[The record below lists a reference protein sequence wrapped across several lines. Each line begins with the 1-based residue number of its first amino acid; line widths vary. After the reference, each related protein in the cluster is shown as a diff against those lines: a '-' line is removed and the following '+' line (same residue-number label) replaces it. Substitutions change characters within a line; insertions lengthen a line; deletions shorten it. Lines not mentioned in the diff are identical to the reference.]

1 MKRMISLTVIGSVVV
16 LVGCST
22 IVSEEPGTDELT
34 EEKESTQSV
43 PAQDDAEIETPEIP
57 ADLTREGEECL
68 NWAPPVIGADNSEE
82 YTYLKCSGGFWV
94 AAEHLLELTN
104 SGAPKTNHP
113 QLSDLTQDFKEERQV
128 WLPVLELIDRNS
140 PPEQD
145 NSDSFEFIYSS
156 TIDQSSSRI
165 QDFQSRLAKYI
176 NYWSPQLNEG
186 DQIKWVLM
194 EETDYAFYSRTV
206 REIESPPGN
215 TYYWDSGR
223 CGGGITSE
231 NICAYGGPVDSDG
244 NAVMYAIIGSE
255 ADLETRLAPVFYAH
269 EGVHA
274 FQTTKYGYGQ
284 FWPCWVGE
292 GQATLFQNG
301 IAIDEISVE
310 QDRNWIFTDTLGKAS
325 DLDAISS
332 EEDALSFI
340 QKREPNDE
348 YCSKSGI
355 GYAAGMLF
363 NEKVIFDFGFDSYFN
378 WLDRIVESRDWKIS
392 FNDEFGV
399 DVDTWYEVSFAPYL
413 SMMVSSYK

>member
-1 MKRMISLTVIGSVVV
+1 MKRLISIGLVGSV
-16 LVGCST
+16 LFISGCST
-22 IVSEEPGTDELT
+22 DISNETVSDELI
-34 EEKESTQSV
+34 EEREDSQSESV
-43 PAQDDAEIETPEIP
+43 QDDTETEALEIP
-57 ADLTREGEECL
+57 FDLTREGDECL
-68 NWAPPVIGADNSEE
+68 DWAPPVMGADNSEN
-82 YTYLKCSGGFWV
+82 YTYLECISGSWV
-94 AAEHLLELTN
+94 SADHLPGLTN
-104 SGAPKTNHP
+104 RGVLETDHP
-113 QLSDLTQDFKEERQV
+113 QLSLLAEEFTEEMQV
-128 WLPVLELIDRNS
+128 WLTVLELIYQNA
-140 PPEQD
+140 PPQQD

-165 QDFQSRLAKYI
+165 EDFQSRLAKYI

-194 EETDYAFYSRTV
+194 EETDYDFYSTIV
-206 REIESPPGN
+206 KTIESPPGN

-223 CGGGITSE
+223 CGGGITAQ
-231 NICAYGGPVDSDG
+231 NICAYGGPVDADG

-255 ADLETRLAPVFYAH
+255 ADLESRLSPVFYAH

-310 QDRNWIFTDTLGKAS
+310 QDRNWIFTDTLSRAS
-325 DLDAISS
+325 DLRSISS
-332 EEDALSFI
+332 EEGAMEFI
-340 QKREPNDE
+340 STREPNDE

-378 WLDRIVESRDWKIS
+378 WLDRIVDSRDWKIS
-392 FNDEFGV
+392 FEDEFGIN
-399 DVDTWYEVSFAPYL
+399 VDTWYRVSYAPYL
-413 SMMVSSYK
+413 TMMVAHYR